1 MAEITNVINVA
12 LLPEGKAAAATNMNV
27 VAIITKEQ
35 GVLSTAERYRAYKS
49 AAAVAGDF
57 GASSEVTAYANT
69 VFATSPNAINFG
81 GALVVGY
88 WRGESEKVAATPGV
102 LTGAEID
109 PDAALAA
116 LRQIDK
122 GSMNITIIDK
132 LYTLINLDFT
142 GCRDFSAC
150 LAKLKFDDDGNE
162 ASVRLENNRVVITTQ
177 ATGDGSDVGFA
188 LEGAEGDFIGS
199 ILGLT
204 DGGGAST
211 VGGADPVTLSAET
224 KLAGITAI
232 SAQVQIRGAMFIDEI
247 VDSDIE
253 DLATWSKANQVLI
266 YEVFSGRKYFALNTS
281 TNPVWA
287 NTLSGL
293 DTFRCLYSKAGNR
306 KLAASYMA
314 RAHTVNFNAENSA
327 MTMHL
332 KELAVPAEDYS
343 QTEIDY
349 AKIVGLDLFTTI
361 KNSPVVLTSPAND
374 FVDNVYNLIA
384 FVDSVQV
391 DMFNLLKMTGTKI
404 PQTTPGVLTMIDQG
418 EKTTRRFVRAGVF
431 GPGEWSKPDY
441 FGDYKT
447 FFDNIREYGFYWQ
460 AGSLADQSTADR
472 QSRKSPVL
480 QCAVKNQGAIH
491 SADVVINFN
500 L

>member
-1 MAEITNVINVA
+1 
-12 LLPEGKAAAATNMNV
+12 
-27 VAIITKEQ
+27 
-35 GVLSTAERYRAYKS
+35 
-49 AAAVAGDF
+49 
-57 GASSEVTAYANT
+57 
-69 VFATSPNAINFG
+69 
-81 GALVVGY
+81 
-88 WRGESEKVAATPGV
+88 
-102 LTGAEID
+102 
-109 PDAALAA
+109 
-116 LRQIDK
+116 
-122 GSMNITIIDK
+122 
-132 LYTLINLDFT
+132 
-142 GCRDFSAC
+142 

-188 LEGAEGDFIGS
+188 IEGAEGDFIGS

-447 FFDNIREYGFYWQ
+447 FMDNIREYGFYWQ

-472 QSRKSPVL
+472 QARKSPVL

>member
-1 MAEITNVINVA
+1 LKLNVA

-35 GVLSTAERYRAYKS
+35 GVLSTAERYRTYKS

-57 GASSEVTAYANT
+57 GTSSEVTAYANT

-116 LRQIDK
+116 LRRIDK
-122 GSMNITIIDK
+122 GSMGITIVDK
-132 LYTLINLDFT
+132 SYTLSNLDFT
-142 GCRDFSAC
+142 GCKDFSAC

-188 LEGAEGDFIGS
+188 IEGAEGDFIGS